1 MKRFISKIPLH
12 IRYITSI
19 YLLGMLFFTLFR
31 FLLFI
36 TEIKQLE
43 ILPSKFTL
51 IAKAFLMGWR
61 FDTVISGYLL
71 FFPLL
76 ILSIASFFSY
86 RQWMMYHMMHLLLT
100 IMYTLAFLIC
110 AIDIPFFN
118 YYFSRLSMVVL
129 SWMQNASFGFKMI
142 VEEMSYL
149 VYFFVFV
156 AVCIAFYYLVSRI
169 KKKFKNELNTS
180 IPEHKFSFYTKQFVF
195 SILALGILF
204 IGIRGRIEKKSP
216 IKVGTAFFSN
226 YAFPNQLGL
235 NPVFTFIQSYLES
248 INPENNQLQLMD
260 EKLAIQQANAFM
272 NITDANTPFVRQIQ
286 ANSNS
291 LHANVVVVIMESMS
305 AEKMGRYGNTKN
317 LTPFL
322 DSIANV
328 NYSFDHFY
336 SAGIHTFNGIF
347 STLFSY
353 PALIKQH
360 PMNATVIPQF
370 TGFPNTLKVF
380 GYQNIY
386 ITTHDEQ
393 FDNVSGFLHANGF
406 NSIVSQKDYPSKE
419 ILSTLGVPDHYM
431 FEYAMPVLNEL
442 HSHQQP
448 FFAAFMTA
456 SDHGPYIIPEGV
468 DFKPRQKAKHD
479 AIVEYADWAIRHFIA
494 LASRETWFDNTI
506 FVFLADHGAVVGS
519 NVYDMP
525 YSYNHIPLI
534 IYAPKLLKSTQAIQK
549 PGGQIDVFP
558 TIMGLLG
565 LPYVNTTA
573 GIDLLKESRPFMYF
587 SADDKIGCSN
597 DTFFYVYRSNGNESL
612 YKYKNQDTHDYL
624 SQYKA
629 LADSMKNYSFSM
641 LQASQWMIKNKKTG
655 IGK

>member
-1 MKRFISKIPLH
+1 MMRFITKIPLH

-19 YLLGMLFFTLFR
+19 YLAGMLFFTLFR

-43 ILPSKFTL
+43 ILPDKFTL
-51 IAKAFLMGWR
+51 ISKAFIMGWR

-76 ILSIASFFSY
+76 ILSIASFLKFNKTRLYNSI
-86 RQWMMYHMMHLLLT
+86 HVFLILL
-100 IMYTLAFLIC
+100 YTLAFLIC
-110 AIDIPFFN
+110 TIDIPFFN
-118 YYFSRLSMVVL
+118 YYFSRLSIVVL

-142 VEEMSYL
+142 LEEMSYL
-149 VYFFVFV
+149 VYFFVFM
-156 AVCIAFYYLVSRI
+156 AVCIAFYYLLSRI
-169 KKKFKNELNTS
+169 KKKIKNHVITS
-180 IPEHKFSFYTKQFVF
+180 IPENKLSFYTKQFVF
-195 SILALGILF
+195 SILTLGILF

-260 EKLAIQQANAFM
+260 EKLAIQQANTFM
-272 NITDANTPFVRQIQ
+272 NITDANTAFVRHIPGSP
-286 ANSNS
+286 NP

-305 AEKMGRYGNTKN
+305 AEKMGRYGNPKN

-322 DSIANV
+322 DSIANI

-353 PALIKQH
+353 PALLKQH

-370 TGFPNTLKVF
+370 TGFSNTLKDF

-406 NSIVSQKDYPSKE
+406 DQIISQKDYPSKE

-431 FEYAMPVLNEL
+431 FEYAIPVLNER

-456 SDHGPYIIPEGV
+456 SDHGPYIIPEGI

-479 AIVEYADWAIRHFIA
+479 AIVEYADWALRHFIS
-494 LASRETWFDNTI
+494 LASQQTWFNNTI

-534 IYAPKLLKSTQAIQK
+534 IYAPKLLKSTQAIQQ

-565 LPYVNTTA
+565 FPFVNNTA
-573 GIDLLKESRPFMYF
+573 GIDLLNESRPFMYF

-597 DTFFYVYRSNGNESL
+597 DTFFYVYRINGKESL
-612 YKYKNQDTHDYL
+612 YKYKKQDTHDYL
-624 SQYKA
+624 AQYKM
-629 LADSMKNYSFSM
+629 LADSMKAYSFSM
-641 LQASQWMIKNKKTG
+641 LQASQWMIQNKKTG
-655 IGK
+655 MWK